1 MNYSG
6 PGRFVLKIKVF
17 LTIFML
23 VLAWGGDV
31 RAQPISPTC
40 DPDVYDVHQAHSWMG
55 GKRQFET
62 AQTLIHLSKDI
73 TFRDSILYMSC
84 FDHHMREMPE
94 RDNVLFSDGAFRF
107 VSTGAAHGTLFRMP
121 PLCFG
126 PTCAPIP
133 WLTGALIPN
142 PINPLVIV
150 LQMPIDIF
158 QPLILPEPGPNPP
171 GPLMDDVCLDRAVT
185 MLVRWSLRPYWRENF
200 VMHRPAT
207 PLPMP
212 PTVICGSMAEIWQEA
227 KCSNINKDNWLTY
240 DQHVCGDR
248 RGCEGCRGNWANAL
262 EVGNPLPVDWP
273 ATGPGVDRVIEWVR
287 DTFYAPSC
295 ASVPPVRT
303 GVAIMFDG
311 ALRQDAVC
319 PGINCWYDY
328 NNLSCN
334 D

>member
-1 MNYSG
+1 
-6 PGRFVLKIKVF
+6 
-17 LTIFML
+17 ML
-23 VLAWGGDV
+23 VLAWGGGA
-31 RAQPISPTC
+31 RAQPIPPTC
-40 DPDVYDVHQAHSWMG
+40 DPGIYEAQSAHSWMG

-62 AQTLIHLSKDI
+62 AQTLIQLSKDI

-94 RDNVLFSDGAFRF
+94 RDDVLFSDGAFRF
-107 VSTGAAHGTLFRMP
+107 VGTGAPYGTLFRMP

-126 PTCAPIP
+126 PACAPIP

-171 GPLMDDVCLDRAVT
+171 GAPMDAIYLDRAVT

-212 PTVICGSMAEIWQEA
+212 PTVICGSMAEIWMEA

-240 DQHVCGDR
+240 DQHICTDR
-248 RGCEGCRGNWANAL
+248 RECEGCRGTWSNAL
-262 EVGNPLPVDWP
+262 EVANPPPVMPP
-273 ATGPGVDRVIEWVR
+273 AVGPGVDRIFILY
-287 DTFYAPSC
+287 DTFWHPPPC
-295 ASVPPVRT
+295 AAVPPVRT
-303 GVAIMFDG
+303 GVVIELDG
-311 ALRQDAVC
+311 AFRQDAVC
-319 PGINCWYDY
+319 PGLNCWYDY
-328 NNLSCN
+328 NNLTCN
-334 D
+334 E

>member
-6 PGRFVLKIKVF
+6 PGRFVLKIHVF
-17 LTIFML
+17 LAIFML

-40 DPDVYDVHQAHSWMG
+40 DPDVYEVHEARSWMA
-55 GKRQFET
+55 GKRDMES
-62 AQTLIHLSKDI
+62 AQTLITVDMG
-73 TFRDSILYMSC
+73 DSLLYMSC

-107 VSTGAAHGTLFRMP
+107 VSTGAMHGTLFRMP

-150 LQMPIDIF
+150 PQMPIDIF

-171 GPLMDDVCLDRAVT
+171 GDLMDAIYLDRAVG

-200 VMHRPAT
+200 LPTNPPT
-207 PLPMP
+207 PLPMNP
-212 PTVICGSMAEIWQEA
+212 AVVCGSMAEMWNEA
-227 KCSNINKDNWLTY
+227 KCTNINRSNFITFEDSICT
-240 DQHVCGDR
+240 DR
-248 RGCEGCRGNWANAL
+248 RECDPGCRGKWEAAF
-262 EVGNPLPVDWP
+262 EVSNPLPVDWP
-273 ATGPGVDRVIEWVR
+273 ATGPGVDRVIDWVT